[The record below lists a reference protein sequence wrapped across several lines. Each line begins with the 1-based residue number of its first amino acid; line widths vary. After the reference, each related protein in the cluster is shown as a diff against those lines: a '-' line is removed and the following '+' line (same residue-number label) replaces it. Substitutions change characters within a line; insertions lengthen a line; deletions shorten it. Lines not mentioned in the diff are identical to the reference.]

1 MDNNGGNGNG
11 VTSAKVSVLTLSFN
25 HETQQ
30 VEIGGTAMALSL
42 AQMICGEGLRVLEE
56 SRRLM
61 AAQQLRAQLAEQ
73 EQNARIAAS
82 LRSH

>member
-11 VTSAKVSVLTLSFN
+11 VTSTKVSVLTLSFN

-30 VEIGGTAMALSL
+30 VEIGGTVMALSL

-73 EQNARIAAS
+73 EQNARIAKA
-82 LRSH
+82 LRH